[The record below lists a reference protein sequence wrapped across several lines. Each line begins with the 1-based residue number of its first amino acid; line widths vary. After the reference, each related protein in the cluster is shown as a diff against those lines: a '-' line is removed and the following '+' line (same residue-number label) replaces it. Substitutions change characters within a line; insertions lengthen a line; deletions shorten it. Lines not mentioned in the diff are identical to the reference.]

1 MGSPVS
7 PEEYGEGMNDAEL
20 EAEGWAVGL
29 DVWGP
34 VEKAYGDF
42 VSDST
47 LANSQL
53 WSLRAAIRAEVL
65 TEMADGSAGDLG

>member
-1 MGSPVS
+1 MAPVS
-7 PEEYGEGMNDAEL
+7 PEEFGEGMNDTEL
-20 EAEGWAVGL
+20 DEAGWAVGL

-42 VSDST
+42 VSDGV

-53 WSLRAAIRAEVL
+53 WSLRQAVRAEL
-65 TEMADGSAGDLG
+65 LEEIRQGSSPTS